1 MPGEAAPGRDP
12 REPVPIRAS
21 DAEREHVMDLLRDA
35 ASEGRL
41 TFEELADRIAAAG
54 TARTRDE
61 LAALTADLP
70 VTGVAAGSSRT
81 DERAGDHDPPPDG
94 WSDPVVGSRNDPA
107 IRAPE
112 RCTAIFGDLRQA
124 GPWRVPYVGRWST
137 VFGDIDL
144 DLREAVVSHA
154 RIHLEASSVFGDVTL
169 LVPQGVRVDVR
180 ARTGFGKVRQEAGQH
195 APDGAP
201 VVELTGFTWFGDV
214 RVRAK
219 RLREHLTDLFRG
231 RLGAGGAQMRWEPRP
246 GPAPGERRPGNPDS

>member
-12 REPVPIRAS
+12 RDPVPIRAS

-70 VTGVAAGSSRT
+70 GPTPQDPA
-81 DERAGDHDPPPDG
+81 PPPDG
-94 WSDPVVGSRNDPA
+94 WSDPIVATTRGA
-107 IRAPE
+107 AARAPE
-112 RCTAIFGDLRQA
+112 RCTAILGDLRQA

-144 DLREAVVSHA
+144 DLREAVVAHS

-169 LVPQGVRVDVR
+169 LVPQGVLVDVR
-180 ARTGFGKVRQEAGQH
+180 ARTGFGKVRQEAGQS
-195 APDGAP
+195 APPGAP

-214 RVRAK
+214 RIRAK
-219 RLREHLTDLFRG
+219 RLREHLADLFRG
-231 RLGAGGAQMRWEPRP
+231 RLGA
-246 GPAPGERRPGNPDS
+246 